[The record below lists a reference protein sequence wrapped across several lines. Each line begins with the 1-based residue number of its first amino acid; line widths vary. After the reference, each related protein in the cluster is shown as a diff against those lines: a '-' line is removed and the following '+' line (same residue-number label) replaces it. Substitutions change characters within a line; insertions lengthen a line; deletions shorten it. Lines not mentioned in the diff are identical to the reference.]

1 MEKKEFFQDKVVL
14 ITGASSGIGQ
24 SAALT
29 LAKMRAKVAIASR
42 NYEKLK
48 ELETQIQ
55 TAGYQALAVKADV
68 SKSEDVNDLVD
79 SVIQHWGKIDVLIS
93 NAGEYFRGN
102 ILESAN
108 EIFRKSF
115 DVNFFGSLYA
125 IKSVLPLML
134 YQKNGCIVLMNTLDS
149 KKGIVGDGPYVTAKA
164 ALDGLG
170 DVLRQELF
178 GTGVRIISVYPGRVD
193 TQMIKNIE
201 VPWITPKISPNAVV
215 KHMIQGIVKNRP
227 IVVVPHAY
235 FSLGALNNLFPRFM
249 DWAYRLLRLQGL
261 EH

>member
-1 MEKKEFFQDKVVL
+1 
-14 ITGASSGIGQ
+14 
-24 SAALT
+24 
-29 LAKMRAKVAIASR
+29 
-42 NYEKLK
+42 
-48 ELETQIQ
+48 
-55 TAGYQALAVKADV
+55 
-68 SKSEDVNDLVD
+68 
-79 SVIQHWGKIDVLIS
+79 
-93 NAGEYFRGN
+93 
-102 ILESAN
+102 
-108 EIFRKSF
+108 
-115 DVNFFGSLYA
+115 
-125 IKSVLPLML
+125 ML
-134 YQKNGCIVLMNTLDS
+134 YQKSGCIVLMNTLDS

-170 DVLRQELF
+170 DVLRQELC

-215 KHMIQGIVKNRP
+215 GRMIQGIVKNRP
-227 IVVVPHAY
+227 IVVIPHVY